1 MKLKYILMMLSLFIF
16 SGCMR
21 AEMARISAIGSDHKI
36 LVYSGGNLVKEFHS
50 VGKVLTEQDSDGW
63 YFLNKETNK
72 LTRVS
77 GTVIVEQE

>member
-1 MKLKYILMMLSLFIF
+1 MKFKYILMTLSLVIF

>member
-1 MKLKYILMMLSLFIF
+1 MKNILMTLSLVIF

>member
-1 MKLKYILMMLSLFIF
+1 MKYILLASLFIF
-16 SGCMR
+16 TGCMR
-21 AEMARISAIGSDHKI
+21 AEMAKISAIGSDHKV
-36 LVYSGGNLVKEFHS
+36 LVYSGGNLVREFHS
-50 VGKVLTEQDSDGW
+50 VGKVLTEKDSDGW

>member
-1 MKLKYILMMLSLFIF
+1 MKYILVLSLVMF

-21 AEMARISAIGSDHKI
+21 AEMARTFAIGSDHKVS
-36 LVYSGGNLVKEFHS
+36 VYSGGNLVKEFHS
-50 VGKVLTEQDSDGW
+50 VGKVLTEKDSDGW

>member
-1 MKLKYILMMLSLFIF
+1 MTLSLVIF

>member
-1 MKLKYILMMLSLFIF
+1 MNMKYILMTLSLVIF